1 MCNSSWHRHKGKFCS
16 VYQVQVGVSFLCEG
30 EREQQS
36 RCSNARHFQFCHQ
49 HVVCPHIQSSIPV
62 LVPLIIKMTGTAL
75 FQVHSPLL
83 LQFLCHPVTQLCTE
97 LQESKISLFLKAM
110 YPVIKMRILPKE
122 VLFSSFFFF
131 NLFLWSWQ
139 NDCFIVITFRY
150 PDHFLKI
157 QVNLEVKIPL
167 KNKTENAIC
176 WDLLSR
182 CFS

>member
-16 VYQVQVGVSFLCEG
+16 VYQVQVGVSFLCKG
-30 EREQQS
+30 KREQQS

-49 HVVCPHIQSSIPV
+49 LVVCPHIQSSIPV

-97 LQESKISLFLKAM
+97 LQESKIFLESDVSSNQDENSAQ
-110 YPVIKMRILPKE
+110 RSS
-122 VLFSSFFFF
+122 FFFSFFFF

>member
-97 LQESKISLFLKAM
+97 LQESKIFLESDVSSNQDENSAQ
-110 YPVIKMRILPKE
+110 R
-122 VLFSSFFFF
+122 SSFFFSF
-131 NLFLWSWQ
+131 FLIYFCEVDRMIALLLLPSDIQIIFWR
-139 NDCFIVITFRY
+139 FR
-150 PDHFLKI
+150 LI
-157 QVNLEVKIPL
+157 
-167 KNKTENAIC
+167 
-176 WDLLSR
+176 
-182 CFS
+182 